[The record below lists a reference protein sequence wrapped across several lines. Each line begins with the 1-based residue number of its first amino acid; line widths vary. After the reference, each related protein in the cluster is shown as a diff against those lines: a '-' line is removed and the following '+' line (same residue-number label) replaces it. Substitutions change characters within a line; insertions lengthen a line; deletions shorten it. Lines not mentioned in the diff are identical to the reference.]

1 MAGKPRQARKARKL
15 RLETGGERV
24 RERKTF
30 SHLNFSREKKE
41 REKVS
46 DFFSGIRDHGLK
58 GNTQQKKKE
67 KDEQE
72 ESQVKQCALKR
83 EKKKKLL
90 LLLLPLLTLSHS
102 QADKKKDCL
111 NGRRLEDAAL
121 VVFFH
126 P

>member
-15 RLETGGERV
+15 RLETVRRERQRV

-58 GNTQQKKKE
+58 GNTQ
-67 KDEQE
+67 
-72 ESQVKQCALKR
+72 
-83 EKKKKLL
+83 
-90 LLLLPLLTLSHS
+90 
-102 QADKKKDCL
+102 
-111 NGRRLEDAAL
+111 
-121 VVFFH
+121 
-126 P
+126 